1 MRTLG
6 DLRRSRH
13 PRLPW
18 RHGVKRGRLARPPA
32 PRCLSVLPRRVFADR
47 KTLLLGTAL
56 ASTLLIGIL
65 TPQHPVAAA
74 VFVCNDA
81 GTGPA
86 PIYHHYGGDIL
97 CVNAEPRT
105 GTPASPIPTP
115 SISHQPSRR
124 HPQRACGI

>member
-1 MRTLG
+1 
-6 DLRRSRH
+6 
-13 PRLPW
+13 
-18 RHGVKRGRLARPPA
+18 VKRGRLARPPA

-105 GTPASPIPTP
+105 GDAGFPHPNAIDLSPTKPPASSTRLWDSAFMP
-115 SISHQPSRR
+115 
-124 HPQRACGI
+124 